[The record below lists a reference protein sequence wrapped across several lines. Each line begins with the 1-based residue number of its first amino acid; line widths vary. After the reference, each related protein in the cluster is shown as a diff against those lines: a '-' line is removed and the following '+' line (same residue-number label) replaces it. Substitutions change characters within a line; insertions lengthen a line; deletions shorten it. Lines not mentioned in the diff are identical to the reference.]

1 MNAKGRNGYFQVDQ
15 VHVWRISHTEKP
27 EIHIE
32 IYSKRRN
39 GNCAPLRIQGPEKEV
54 RNLIGKLYDAVIRN
68 AVHNN
73 GNFIAI
79 TGVGTDQ
86 IKLSNRPEE

>member
-15 VHVWRISHTEKP
+15 VHIWRMTQLQRP

-32 IYSKRRN
+32 IFSKRRN
-39 GNCAPLRIQGPEKEV
+39 GNCAPARIEGTEEEI
-54 RNLIGKLYDAVIRN
+54 RNLIGKLYDAVIN
-68 AVHNN
+68 DEMHNS
-73 GNFIAI
+73 GGFIAI

-86 IKLSNRPEE
+86 IKFKE